1 MENPVKKPKWLDEF
15 IAFAVKGNAMAL
27 AVGTIIGGAFS
38 GITKSV
44 TNDLIMPLVNIFLG
58 GADFSELKI
67 ELPRLVPVYQD
78 VLNEA
83 GEVIG
88 QEYVPHY
95 LTYGNFIS
103 AVINFLIMA
112 VVVFFIVKFM
122 NKLSEAATRKEREA
136 AEAAAAAAKAEAE
149 AAAAKAAEEA
159 ANAPHVPTTEELL
172 AEIRDLLAKK

>member
-1 MENPVKKPKWLDEF
+1 MSKKNGKKSLWAEFKEF
-15 IAFAVKGNAMAL
+15 INKGNAMAL

-58 GADFSELKI
+58 GTDFSELKV
-67 ELPRLVPVYQD
+67 ELPRIVPVYED

-88 QEYVPHY
+88 QQYVPHY

-103 AVINFLIMA
+103 AVINFIIMA
-112 VVVFFIVKFM
+112 VVVFIIVKIM
-122 NKLSEAATRKEREA
+122 NNISEAATRKAREE
-136 AEAAAAAAKAEAE
+136 AEAAAAAAAAE
-149 AAAAKAAEEA
+149 AAKVPPA
-159 ANAPHVPTTEELL
+159 PTTEELL
-172 AEIRDLLAKK
+172 TQIRDLLKDK

>member
-1 MENPVKKPKWLDEF
+1 MPKKNGKPNLLEEF
-15 IAFAVKGNAMAL
+15 KAFINKGNAMAL

-67 ELPRLVPVYQD
+67 ELPRIVPVYED
-78 VLNEA
+78 GLNEA

-88 QEYVPHY
+88 QTYVPHY

-103 AVINFLIMA
+103 AVINFFIMA
-112 VVVFFIVKFM
+112 IVVFVIVKAM
-122 NKLSEAATRKEREA
+122 NTMTEAAHKKEREA
-136 AEAAAAAAKAEAE
+136 AEAAAAAA
-149 AAAAKAAEEA
+149 AAAAAEEA
-159 ANAPHVPTTEELL
+159 AKNPPAPTSEELL
-172 AEIRDLLAKK
+172 AEIRDLLKNK

>member
-1 MENPVKKPKWLDEF
+1 MSKKNGKPSLLDEF
-15 IAFAVKGNAMAL
+15 KTFINKGNAMAL

-38 GITKSV
+38 NITKSV
-44 TNDLIMPLVNIFLG
+44 TNDLIMPLVNIFMG
-58 GADFSELKI
+58 GADFSELKV
-67 ELPRLVPVYQD
+67 ELPRLVPVYED

-112 VVVFFIVKFM
+112 MVVFFIVKAM
-122 NKLSEAATRKEREA
+122 NKLTEAASRKEREA
-136 AEAAAAAAKAEAE
+136 AEAAAAE
-149 AAAAKAAEEA
+149 AAAKAAEEA
-159 ANAPHVPTTEELL
+159 ANAPHVATSEELL
-172 AEIRDLLAKK
+172 AEIRDLLKNK